1 MVDALLVHSN
11 SSNCQEDVD
20 KFLFSL
26 GKMTGG
32 TADPPPTTTDDDVV
46 SSHLE
51 LPATVRSVLSRV
63 NRDDTIT
70 SQESNIL
77 AYISGYIV
85 RKIKPSTCCDCV
97 GKLVGPL
104 STDNSDHSLLLNKTY
119 PEAKVGLVVPSA
131 VFLDVVKE
139 LEAEY
144 CETVESV
151 CHLDKVRLRIVT
163 KLSKLPCLVALS
175 CPNSDKKCNVQNL
188 VVNLFVTMRL
198 HHTLK
203 LNSKGFGKNNTRRNK
218 KTMKF
223 SHV

>member
-32 TADPPPTTTDDDVV
+32 TADPPTTDDVV
-46 SSHLE
+46 SSNLE
-51 LPATVRSVLSRV
+51 LPATVRSALSRV
-63 NRDDTIT
+63 NGDDTIA
-70 SQESNIL
+70 SQETNIL
-77 AYISGYIV
+77 AYIAGYIV

-97 GKLVGPL
+97 GKLVGSL
-104 STDNSDHSLLLNKTY
+104 STDTSDHSFLLNKTY

-139 LEAEY
+139 MEAEY
-144 CETVESV
+144 CETVQSV
-151 CHLDKVRLRIVT
+151 CYLDKVRLRIVT
-163 KLSKLPCLVALS
+163 KLSKLPCLLTLS
-175 CPNSDKKCNVQNL
+175 CSNSDKNCNVQNL

-203 LNSKGFGKNNTRRNK
+203 LNSKGFVKNNTRRNR

>member
-32 TADPPPTTTDDDVV
+32 TADPPTTDDVV

-51 LPATVRSVLSRV
+51 LPATVRSALSRV
-63 NRDDTIT
+63 NGDDTIA
-70 SQESNIL
+70 SQETNIL
-77 AYISGYIV
+77 AYIAGYIV

-97 GKLVGPL
+97 GKLVGSL
-104 STDNSDHSLLLNKTY
+104 STDTSDHSFLLNKTY

-139 LEAEY
+139 MEAEY
-144 CETVESV
+144 CETVQSV
-151 CHLDKVRLRIVT
+151 CYLDKVRLRIVT
-163 KLSKLPCLVALS
+163 KLSKLPCLLTLS
-175 CPNSDKKCNVQNL
+175 CSNSDKNCNVQNL

-203 LNSKGFGKNNTRRNK
+203 LNSKGFVKNNTRRNR

>member
-1 MVDALLVHSN
+1 MSTFAYTLCATNYVSQVMVDALLVHSK

-77 AYISGYIV
+77 ALY
-85 RKIKPSTCCDCV
+85 
-97 GKLVGPL
+97 LWL
-104 STDNSDHSLLLNKTY
+104 
-119 PEAKVGLVVPSA
+119 
-131 VFLDVVKE
+131 
-139 LEAEY
+139 
-144 CETVESV
+144 
-151 CHLDKVRLRIVT
+151 
-163 KLSKLPCLVALS
+163 
-175 CPNSDKKCNVQNL
+175 
-188 VVNLFVTMRL
+188 
-198 HHTLK
+198 
-203 LNSKGFGKNNTRRNK
+203 
-218 KTMKF
+218 
-223 SHV
+223 

>member
-32 TADPPPTTTDDDVV
+32 TGDPPTTDDVV

-51 LPATVRSVLSRV
+51 LPATVRSALSRV
-63 NRDDTIT
+63 NRDDTIA
-70 SQESNIL
+70 SQETNIL
-77 AYISGYIV
+77 AYIAGYIV

-97 GKLVGPL
+97 GKLVGSL
-104 STDNSDHSLLLNKTY
+104 STDTSDHSFLLNKTY

-139 LEAEY
+139 MEAEY
-144 CETVESV
+144 CETVQSV
-151 CHLDKVRLRIVT
+151 CYLDKVRLRIVT
-163 KLSKLPCLVALS
+163 KLSKLPCLLTLS
-175 CPNSDKKCNVQNL
+175 CSNSEKNCNVQNL

-203 LNSKGFGKNNTRRNK
+203 LNSKGFVKNNTRRNR